1 MSYIIHKTMKNIDK
15 YIISKLSS
23 SFFTVMIGLLSLA
36 WLSQVL
42 KLLDEIVM
50 RGADLST
57 FFMLS
62 VTVLP
67 NIISQ
72 IIPIAA
78 FITSAFVLYNMSS
91 DKEIIILLST
101 GMNPKRL
108 FKPFLLFGSFMTILL
123 VIFSMFLGPSGM
135 RYTKLKIHEIR
146 HDLSGT
152 LVRDGMFSMPA
163 KGLTVYAHRKDNNSI
178 DGILVHDNRNSSSP
192 ITYSA
197 EKGYLVN
204 ENNNPKLILLNGNI
218 QYRNLLIDGPGM
230 TTVSFEKNEYLF
242 SDFLTENKNFN
253 FDSSQRYLGELLFP
267 NDDDEYA
274 KTRKNL
280 LIAAGNHKIA
290 QIFHP
295 IVLIFF
301 SFIIFIKSK
310 FDRRET
316 NTNIIKLTLGIIAFQ
331 ILDFFIA
338 SQAQSNLIILGFLYL
353 LPLAFLL
360 ILIYSLETTYQK
372 VGD

>member
-1 MSYIIHKTMKNIDK
+1 MSYIIRNKMKSIDK
-15 YIISKLSS
+15 YIIRKLSS
-23 SFFTVMIGLLSLA
+23 SFIIVVIGMLSLA

-57 FFMLS
+57 FFILS

-72 IIPIAA
+72 ITPIAA
-78 FITSAFVLYNMSS
+78 FITSAFVLNTMSS
-91 DKEIIILLST
+91 DKETLILLSS

-108 FKPFLLFGSFMTILL
+108 FRPFLFFGSIVTIFLI
-123 VIFSMFLGPSGM
+123 IFSMFLGPSGM
-135 RYTKLKIHEIR
+135 QYTKLKIHEIR

-163 KGLTVYAHRKDNNSI
+163 KGLTVYAHRKNNNSI
-178 DGILVHDNRNSSSP
+178 DGILVHDNRNSNAP
-192 ITYSA
+192 VTYSA
-197 EKGYLVN
+197 EKGYLIN

-218 QYRNLLIDGPGM
+218 QYRNLLIEGPGM

-242 SDFLTENKNFN
+242 SDFITEDRNFN
-253 FDSSQRYLGELLFP
+253 FDSSQRYLNDLLFP
-267 NDDDEYA
+267 SDDDEYA
-274 KTRKNL
+274 KTRKNV

-290 QIFHP
+290 QIIHP
-295 IVLIFF
+295 LIFIFF
-301 SFIIFIKSK
+301 SFIVFIRSK

-316 NTNIIKLTLGIIAFQ
+316 NKTLVSLSIGIIIFLAF
-331 ILDFFIA
+331 DFFIA
-338 SQAQSNLIILGFLYL
+338 SQSQNNNIFIFFLYL
-353 LPLAFLL
+353 LPFSFFLS
-360 ILIYSLETTYQK
+360 LIYFFRKKEILESR
-372 VGD
+372 

>member
-1 MSYIIHKTMKNIDK
+1 MSYIIRNKMKSIDK

-23 SFFTVMIGLLSLA
+23 SFIIVVIGMLSLA

-57 FFMLS
+57 FFILS

-72 IIPIAA
+72 ITPIAA
-78 FITSAFVLYNMSS
+78 FITSAFVLNTMSS
-91 DKEIIILLST
+91 DKETLILLSS
-101 GMNPKRL
+101 GMKPKRL
-108 FKPFLLFGSFMTILL
+108 FRPFLFFGSIVTIFLI
-123 VIFSMFLGPSGM
+123 IFSMFLGPSGM
-135 RYTKLKIHEIR
+135 QYTKLKIHEIR

-163 KGLTVYAHRKDNNSI
+163 KGLTVYAHRKNNNSI
-178 DGILVHDNRNSSSP
+178 DGILVHDNRNSNAP
-192 ITYSA
+192 VTYSA
-197 EKGYLVN
+197 EKGYLIN

-218 QYRNLLIDGPGM
+218 QYRNLLIEGPGM

-242 SDFLTENKNFN
+242 SDFITEDRNFN
-253 FDSSQRYLGELLFP
+253 FDSSQRYLNDLLFP
-267 NDDDEYA
+267 SDDDEYA
-274 KTRKNL
+274 KTRKNV

-290 QIFHP
+290 QIIHP
-295 IVLIFF
+295 LIFIFF
-301 SFIIFIKSK
+301 SFVIFIRSK

-316 NTNIIKLTLGIIAFQ
+316 NKTLVSLSIGIIIFLAF
-331 ILDFFIA
+331 DFFIA
-338 SQAQSNLIILGFLYL
+338 SQSQNNNIFIFFLYL
-353 LPLAFLL
+353 LPFSFFLS
-360 ILIYSLETTYQK
+360 LIYFFRKKEILES
-372 VGD
+372 G

>member
-1 MSYIIHKTMKNIDK
+1 MSYIIRNKMKSIDK
-15 YIISKLSS
+15 YIIRKLSS
-23 SFFTVMIGLLSLA
+23 SFIIVVIGMLSLA

-57 FFMLS
+57 FFILS

-72 IIPIAA
+72 ITPIAA
-78 FITSAFVLYNMSS
+78 FITSAFVLNTMSS
-91 DKEIIILLST
+91 DKETLILLSS

-108 FKPFLLFGSFMTILL
+108 FKPFLFFGSIVTIFLI
-123 VIFSMFLGPSGM
+123 IFSMFLGPSGM
-135 RYTKLKIHEIR
+135 QYTKLKIHEIR

-163 KGLTVYAHRKDNNSI
+163 KGLTVYAHRKNNNSI
-178 DGILVHDNRNSSSP
+178 DGILVHDNRNSNAP
-192 ITYSA
+192 VTYSA
-197 EKGYLVN
+197 EKGYLIN

-218 QYRNLLIDGPGM
+218 QYRNLLIEGPGM

-242 SDFLTENKNFN
+242 SDFITEDRNFN
-253 FDSSQRYLGELLFP
+253 FDSSQRYLNDLLFP
-267 NDDDEYA
+267 SDDDEYA
-274 KTRKNL
+274 KTRKNV

-290 QIFHP
+290 QIIHP
-295 IVLIFF
+295 LIFIFF
-301 SFIIFIKSK
+301 SFVIFIRSK

-316 NTNIIKLTLGIIAFQ
+316 NKTLVSLSIGIIIFLAF
-331 ILDFFIA
+331 DFFIA
-338 SQAQSNLIILGFLYL
+338 SQSQNNNIFIFFLYL
-353 LPLAFLL
+353 LPFSFFLS
-360 ILIYSLETTYQK
+360 LIYFFRKKETLESR
-372 VGD
+372 

>member
-1 MSYIIHKTMKNIDK
+1 M
-15 YIISKLSS
+15 
-23 SFFTVMIGLLSLA
+23 
-36 WLSQVL
+36 
-42 KLLDEIVM
+42 
-50 RGADLST
+50 
-57 FFMLS
+57 
-62 VTVLP
+62 
-67 NIISQ
+67 
-72 IIPIAA
+72 
-78 FITSAFVLYNMSS
+78 
-91 DKEIIILLST
+91 
-101 GMNPKRL
+101 
-108 FKPFLLFGSFMTILL
+108 
-123 VIFSMFLGPSGM
+123 
-135 RYTKLKIHEIR
+135 
-146 HDLSGT
+146 
-152 LVRDGMFSMPA
+152 
-163 KGLTVYAHRKDNNSI
+163 
-178 DGILVHDNRNSSSP
+178 
-192 ITYSA
+192 
-197 EKGYLVN
+197 
-204 ENNNPKLILLNGNI
+204 NGNI

-360 ILIYSLETTYQK
+360 ILIYLLKMTYQT

>member
-1 MSYIIHKTMKNIDK
+1 MC
-15 YIISKLSS
+15 
-23 SFFTVMIGLLSLA
+23 SL
-36 WLSQVL
+36 
-42 KLLDEIVM
+42 
-50 RGADLST
+50 
-57 FFMLS
+57 F
-62 VTVLP
+62 
-67 NIISQ
+67 
-72 IIPIAA
+72 
-78 FITSAFVLYNMSS
+78 
-91 DKEIIILLST
+91 
-101 GMNPKRL
+101 
-108 FKPFLLFGSFMTILL
+108 
-123 VIFSMFLGPSGM
+123 
-135 RYTKLKIHEIR
+135 H
-146 HDLSGT
+146 H
-152 LVRDGMFSMPA
+152 
-163 KGLTVYAHRKDNNSI
+163 
-178 DGILVHDNRNSSSP
+178 
-192 ITYSA
+192 
-197 EKGYLVN
+197 
-204 ENNNPKLILLNGNI
+204 
-218 QYRNLLIDGPGM
+218 
-230 TTVSFEKNEYLF
+230 
-242 SDFLTENKNFN
+242 
-253 FDSSQRYLGELLFP
+253 FP

-360 ILIYSLETTYQK
+360 ILIYFLEMTYQK

>member
-1 MSYIIHKTMKNIDK
+1 
-15 YIISKLSS
+15 
-23 SFFTVMIGLLSLA
+23 
-36 WLSQVL
+36 
-42 KLLDEIVM
+42 
-50 RGADLST
+50 
-57 FFMLS
+57 
-62 VTVLP
+62 
-67 NIISQ
+67 
-72 IIPIAA
+72 
-78 FITSAFVLYNMSS
+78 
-91 DKEIIILLST
+91 
-101 GMNPKRL
+101 
-108 FKPFLLFGSFMTILL
+108 
-123 VIFSMFLGPSGM
+123 
-135 RYTKLKIHEIR
+135 
-146 HDLSGT
+146 
-152 LVRDGMFSMPA
+152 MPA

-338 SQAQSNLIILGFLYL
+338 SQAQGNLIILGFLYL

-360 ILIYSLETTYQK
+360 ILIYLLKMTYQT

>member
-1 MSYIIHKTMKNIDK
+1 MSYIIHYKMKNIDK
-15 YIISKLSS
+15 YIIRKLSL

-42 KLLDEIVM
+42 KLLDEIIM

-57 FFMLS
+57 FFMLTI
-62 VTVLP
+62 TVLP

-72 IIPIAA
+72 ITPLAA
-78 FITSAFVLYNMSS
+78 FITSAFVLNIMSS
-91 DKEIIILLST
+91 DKEIIVLLSS
-101 GMNPKRL
+101 GVSPVRL
-108 FKPFLLFGSFMTILL
+108 FKPFLFFGFFITIFL
-123 VIFSMFLGPSGM
+123 VTFSMLLGPSGM
-135 RYTKLKIHEIR
+135 RYSKLKIHEIR

-197 EKGYLVN
+197 EKGYLIN

-360 ILIYSLETTYQK
+360 ILIYLLKMTYQT

>member
-1 MSYIIHKTMKNIDK
+1 
-15 YIISKLSS
+15 
-23 SFFTVMIGLLSLA
+23 
-36 WLSQVL
+36 
-42 KLLDEIVM
+42 
-50 RGADLST
+50 
-57 FFMLS
+57 ML
-62 VTVLP
+62 
-67 NIISQ
+67 
-72 IIPIAA
+72 
-78 FITSAFVLYNMSS
+78 
-91 DKEIIILLST
+91 
-101 GMNPKRL
+101 
-108 FKPFLLFGSFMTILL
+108 
-123 VIFSMFLGPSGM
+123 LGPSGM

-163 KGLTVYAHRKDNNSI
+163 KGLTVYAHRKNNNSI
-178 DGILVHDNRNSSSP
+178 DGILVHDNRNSDAP

-197 EKGYLVN
+197 ERGYLIN

-253 FDSSQRYLGELLFP
+253 FDTSQRYLNDLLFP
-267 NDDDEYA
+267 DENDEYA

-295 IVLIFF
+295 IIFIFF
-301 SFIIFIKSK
+301 SFIVFINSK

-316 NTNIIKLTLGIIAFQ
+316 NKNILNLTFGIISFQ
-331 ILDFFIA
+331 ILDFFLA
-338 SQAQSNLIILGFLYL
+338 SQAQTNLFAIGFLYL
-353 LPLAFLL
+353 LPLLFFLL
-360 ILIYSLETTYQK
+360 LIYLFKKTYQT
-372 VGD
+372 VSS

>member
-1 MSYIIHKTMKNIDK
+1 MSYIIRNKMKSIDK

-23 SFFTVMIGLLSLA
+23 SFIIVVIGMLSLA

-57 FFMLS
+57 FFILS

-72 IIPIAA
+72 ITPIAA
-78 FITSAFVLYNMSS
+78 FITSAFVLNTMSS
-91 DKEIIILLST
+91 DKETLILLSS

-108 FKPFLLFGSFMTILL
+108 FRPFLFFGSIVTIFLI
-123 VIFSMFLGPSGM
+123 IFSMFLGPSGM
-135 RYTKLKIHEIR
+135 QYTKLKIHEIR

-163 KGLTVYAHRKDNNSI
+163 KGLTVYAHRKNNNSI
-178 DGILVHDNRNSSSP
+178 DGILVHDNRNSNAP
-192 ITYSA
+192 VTYSA
-197 EKGYLVN
+197 EKGYLIN

-218 QYRNLLIDGPGM
+218 QYRNLLIEGPGM

-242 SDFLTENKNFN
+242 SDFITEDRNFN
-253 FDSSQRYLGELLFP
+253 FDSSQRYLNDLLFP
-267 NDDDEYA
+267 SDDDEYA
-274 KTRKNL
+274 KTRKNV

-290 QIFHP
+290 QIIHP
-295 IVLIFF
+295 LIFIFF
-301 SFIIFIKSK
+301 SFIVFIRSK

-316 NTNIIKLTLGIIAFQ
+316 NKTLVSLSIGIIIFLAF
-331 ILDFFIA
+331 DFFIA
-338 SQAQSNLIILGFLYL
+338 SQSQNNNIFIFFLYL
-353 LPLAFLL
+353 LPFSFFLS
-360 ILIYSLETTYQK
+360 LIYFFRKKEILES
-372 VGD
+372 G

>member
-1 MSYIIHKTMKNIDK
+1 MKNIDK

-72 IIPIAA
+72 IIPVAA
-78 FITSAFVLYNMSS
+78 FITSSFVLYNMSS

>member
-1 MSYIIHKTMKNIDK
+1 MSYIIHYKMKNIDK
-15 YIISKLSS
+15 YIIGKLSS

-72 IIPIAA
+72 IIPLAA
-78 FITSAFVLYNMSS
+78 FITSAFVLYSMSS
-91 DKEIIILLST
+91 DKEIIILLSS

-108 FKPFLLFGSFMTILL
+108 IRPFLFFGSFMTIFLI
-123 VIFSMFLGPSGM
+123 IFSMFLGPSGM

-197 EKGYLVN
+197 EKGYLIN

-360 ILIYSLETTYQK
+360 ILIYLLKMTYQT